1 MKMLIDL
8 TVDEF
13 KNMVKNIVQEC
24 LKEHYIQENHTWQPY
39 CHRPI
44 SPYEQNAVYCDAI
57 DKEIKA

>member
-24 LKEHYIQENHTWQPY
+24 LKEHYIQENFTWQPY
-39 CHRPI
+39 GHRPV
-44 SPYEQNAVYCDAI
+44 SPYEQNVV
-57 DKEIKA
+57 

>member
-24 LKEHYIQENHTWQPY
+24 LKEHYIQENHTW
-39 CHRPI
+39 
-44 SPYEQNAVYCDAI
+44 
-57 DKEIKA
+57 

>member
-13 KNMVKNIVQEC
+13 KNIVKNIVQEC
-24 LKEHYIQENHTWQPY
+24 LKEHYIQENFTWQPY
-39 CHRPI
+39 GHRPV
-44 SPYEQNAVYCDAI
+44 SPYEQNVVYCDAI